1 MTEIVRR
8 QPTAPAPSGGRR
20 RDRPQIAASVL
31 RRRLLSWY
39 REHRRDLPWRGTRDP
54 YAIWVAE
61 VMLQQTTVAVATG
74 YWRRFLAA
82 LPTVEALARARRE
95 RVLSLW
101 SGLGYYER
109 ARNLHR
115 AARRL
120 VAAGRSELPAS
131 LEELREL
138 PGVGPYTAAAVASI
152 AFGAAAPVVDGNVRR
167 VLGRL
172 AGIAGDP
179 RRRAAARRI
188 ERLAGDILDARS
200 PGDSNQALM
209 ELGATVCTPRRP
221 ECAHC
226 VWATWCVAR
235 ALGDPERFPERVPR
249 RPSVSVFRGEVR
261 VVDQRGRWL
270 LRRAP
275 GGSHN
280 AGLWEFPALEWERR
294 SRPGSPLTPL
304 VGAAGGEAGR
314 GLQGTLRSRVA
325 RGTAVGGRA
334 AHDHAPPDRR
344 VPRGRRADGSPAPR
358 PRMAMGRSR
367 AGGSGRAHRG
377 NEEVAGAVDALK
389 TKASFVAAPI
399 TPRGRR
405 ADSPSTPRRPC
416 ARGPGTLPRPR
427 L

>member
-8 QPTAPAPSGGRR
+8 NAAAAAPAGVRR
-20 RDRPQIAASVL
+20 GDRPQIAASVL

-39 REHRRDLPWRGTRDP
+39 RRERRDLPWRTTRDP

-82 LPTVEALARARRE
+82 LPTVDALAQARRE

-101 SGLGYYER
+101 SGLGYYQR
-109 ARNLHR
+109 ARNLHL

-138 PGVGPYTAAAVASI
+138 PGIGPYTAAAVASI

-172 AGIAGDP
+172 AGIAGDL
-179 RRRAAARRI
+179 RRWAAVRRI
-188 ERLAGDILDARS
+188 ERLAGAILDPRS

-221 ECAHC
+221 DCAHC
-226 VWATWCVAR
+226 VWGAWCVAR
-235 ALGDPERFPERVPR
+235 ALGDPERFPERPPR
-249 RPSVSVFRGEVR
+249 RPPVSVLRGAVR
-261 VVDQRGRWL
+261 VEDQRGRWL
-270 LRRAP
+270 LRQTP

-280 AGLWEFPALEWERR
+280 AGLWGLPALELERR
-294 SRPGSPLTPL
+294 SRPGSPPPRWSARLAARLAADFRECCGVELRVGRLLAAARHTITHHRIAVFLADAELT
-304 VGAAGGEAGR
+304 G
-314 GLQGTLRSRVA
+314 
-325 RGTAVGGRA
+325 
-334 AHDHAPPDRR
+334 PP
-344 VPRGRRADGSPAPR
+344 PRGREWRWVSPA
-358 PRMAMGRSR
+358 R
-367 AGGSGRAHRG
+367 AG
-377 NEEVAGAVDALK
+377 AGALSGE
-389 TKASFVAAPI
+389 TKKLLAQL
-399 TPRGRR
+399 TR
-405 ADSPSTPRRPC
+405 
-416 ARGPGTLPRPR
+416 
-427 L
+427 